1 MWVVLRRGFCSSNGV
16 GQKQTSLSVRYEQWR
31 KSETNLVP
39 NSGWRPV
46 GAVEFS
52 GLNTNWGILPAT
64 IFVAEVAETV
74 TVDESGFM
82 SMIGG
87 NEEQSP
93 AYLKG
98 LRQGDR
104 FSKIDGK
111 VIHSWRDVLSSI
123 SDAKSGEGA
132 EAQARLIKL
141 EIVRAGELKTIEII
155 PKMIRDTTLT
165 GEYRYRPILGT
176 TRDGSYAEG
185 PTISVKHSF
194 GVAVQK
200 SVKRAGMIIQFVLKQ
215 LVDCR

>member
-1 MWVVLRRGFCSSNGV
+1 MASSGCSR
-16 GQKQTSLSVRYEQWR
+16 T
-31 KSETNLVP
+31 
-39 NSGWRPV
+39 
-46 GAVEFS
+46 FS

-64 IFVAEVAETV
+64 IFVADVAETV

-98 LRQGDR
+98 LRKGDR
-104 FSKIDGK
+104 FSKIDGQ
-111 VIHSWRDVLSSI
+111 VIRSWKDVLSSI

-141 EIVRAGELKTIEII
+141 EIVRAGELKVIEII
-155 PKMIRDTTLT
+155 PKMIRDTNA
-165 GEYRYRPILGT
+165 GGGYRYRPILGT
-176 TRDGSYAEG
+176 TRDGTYADG

-194 GVAVQK
+194 GVAAQK
-200 SVKRAGMIIQFVLKQ
+200 SIKETGLIIQFILKQ
-215 LVDCR
+215 LKNWSLVRLRVHKNIGGPIEIVRQASDAAEKRACMLGYNSCL